1 MTEARPTNFVAYA
14 PSNYLEEHHKAIQR
28 AEQEREEARQ
38 RDLQAQ
44 VSPQNEPRV
53 RVITWERLHAL
64 AIARQTGLTLREVLD
79 EQQGRTGLGSG

>member
-1 MTEARPTNFVAYA
+1 MTGARRTTFVAYA

-44 VSPQNEPRV
+44 V
-53 RVITWERLHAL
+53 
-64 AIARQTGLTLREVLD
+64 ARQTGLTLREVID
-79 EQQGRTGLGSG
+79 EQDGGSGLGSG